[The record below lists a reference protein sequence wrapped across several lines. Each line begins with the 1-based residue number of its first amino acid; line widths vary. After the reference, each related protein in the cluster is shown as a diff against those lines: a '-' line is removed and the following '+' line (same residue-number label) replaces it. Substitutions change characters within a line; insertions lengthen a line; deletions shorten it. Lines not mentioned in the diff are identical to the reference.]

1 MPAALR
7 SIGSEPRP
15 RDAISLS
22 IAAALALERLE
33 RPSAKVVPGTARE
46 EQLDRVAVAI
56 SVLVPIFKRDSG
68 TGSFSRLTEQELA
81 RGSFRDGARR
91 FVFTNDERNIE
102 LLLVEKLDLN
112 AAIDELVRSTK

>member
-7 SIGSEPRP
+7 SVDSEPRP

-22 IAAALALERLE
+22 IAAALALEKLE
-33 RPSAKVVPGTARE
+33 RPSAKAVPGTARE

-56 SVLVPIFKRDSG
+56 SVLVPIFKCDSG
-68 TGSFSRLTEQELA
+68 TGSFSRLTEEELA

-91 FVFTNDERNIE
+91 FVFANDERDIE
-102 LLLVEKLDLN
+102 LLSIEKLDLN
-112 AAIDELVRSTK
+112 AAIDELLRSMK